1 MRRCPQALRYEGT
14 LPQKGARRFL
24 PRRKRRGLRAADL
37 MTLINVTEPMPDGS
51 PRPSPIIICI
61 RGAWCW
67 EEHFLPYFAGRGY
80 RVLAV
85 DLPGHGTARHDGT
98 DLTHATLETYVAPVL
113 ELVRAQPDPVVLI
126 GHSMGAQ
133 VARLVQE
140 QLYGAEQRE
149 LAGLV
154 WLANAEARVAG
165 LRALWP
171 LLRRHPA
178 VAMRLA
184 VTRDVGALVRSP
196 KLVRSL
202 LFRPQTPARIV
213 GDCFARV
220 GPESAAV
227 MGDPTQV
234 AKRPRVAPQAPVLVL
249 HATQDALVMRALSQ
263 ATTADFSR
271 DTSEVEYAEVPG
283 GHDVML
289 DTDWEDAAHR
299 ITQWLEGVAAAAEAH
314 ATADVIDRGPLAA
327 SHAAAAPQAGFREA
341 QEEPRP

>member
-1 MRRCPQALRYEGT
+1 
-14 LPQKGARRFL
+14 
-24 PRRKRRGLRAADL
+24 
-37 MTLINVTEPMPDGS
+37 MTPINVTEPMPDGS

-61 RGAWCW
+61 HGAWHGAWCW
-67 EEHFLPYFAGRGY
+67 EEHFLPHFAERGY
-80 RVLAV
+80 QALAV
-85 DLPGHGTARHDGT
+85 DLPGHGAARHDGT
-98 DLTHATLETYVAPVL
+98 DLKHATLETYVAPVL
-113 ELVRAQPDPVVLI
+113 ELVRAQLDPVVLI

-140 QLYGAEQRE
+140 RLYSAEQRE
-149 LAGLV
+149 LTALV

-213 GDCFARV
+213 DDCFTRV

-227 MGDPTQV
+227 MGDLTHL

-249 HATQDALVMRALSQ
+249 HATQDAFVTRALSQ
-263 ATTADFSR
+263 ATAADFSR
-271 DTSEVEYAEVPG
+271 ATSEVEYAEVPG

-289 DTDWEDAAHR
+289 DADWEVAARR
-299 ITQWLEGVAAAAEAH
+299 ISRWLEGLPAAAEAH
-314 ATADVIDRGPLAA
+314 ATADAIDRSPLAA
-327 SHAAAAPQAGFREA
+327 THAAAAPQAGFREA
-341 QEEPRP
+341 QEEARP

>member
-1 MRRCPQALRYEGT
+1 MTTPQSKSSGIPGPILPGRGPIAGSPDRPYGSLGLEIAPLHMRRCPQALRYEGT

-61 RGAWCW
+61 HGAWHGAWCW

-126 GHSMGAQ
+126 G
-133 VARLVQE
+133 
-140 QLYGAEQRE
+140 
-149 LAGLV
+149 
-154 WLANAEARVAG
+154 
-165 LRALWP
+165 P
-171 LLRRHPA
+171 
-178 VAMRLA
+178 
-184 VTRDVGALVRSP
+184 RDVGALVRSP